1 MDVILSSLNA
11 NEAVA
16 YISEFIN
23 VANKTPIQN
32 YSGLMNFDS
41 SVYLNKVA
49 SQIGHISQ
57 LDFKVVPEPGHVEVR
72 SVPIIGAVSHLS
84 ANILDVTQYSS
95 ILAENVVDTPALKR
109 AIEDLY
115 CSDGHAVGLD
125 LTLKAYQMNQ
135 YAVINQSVARMGGP
149 FFGYAS
155 FCLET
160 AKNLY
165 NLGEVNHSID
175 LLKSLRSDAEK
186 MQEVFADPCII
197 NKYLPVP
204 IPFAKLAAIG
214 LFTGIGLFVT
224 MNVDRFVPVLM

>member
-1 MDVILSSLNA
+1 MHTLISNLDA
-11 NEAVA
+11 NEAVN
-16 YISEFIN
+16 YINEFIS
-23 VANKTPIQN
+23 VANKTPIQT
-32 YSGLMNFDS
+32 YSGLINFDS

-57 LDFKVVPEPGHVEVR
+57 LNFSIMPEAGYVEVR
-72 SVPIIGAVSHLS
+72 SAPIIGAISHLS
-84 ANILDVTQYSS
+84 SDILDITQYSGV
-95 ILAENVVDTPALKR
+95 LAENVVDAPALRR
-109 AIEDLY
+109 ALEGLY

-125 LTLKAYQMNQ
+125 ITLKAYQMNQ
-135 YAVINQSVARMGGP
+135 YAVINQGVARMGGP

-155 FCLET
+155 SCLET

-165 NLGEVNHSID
+165 HLGEVNQSID

-186 MQEVFADPCII
+186 MQEVFADPCTI

-214 LFTGIGLFVT
+214 LFTGIVLFVT
-224 MNVDRFVPVLM
+224 INVGKFVPVLM

>member
-1 MDVILSSLNA
+1 MQVLISNLGA

-16 YISEFIN
+16 YITDFIN

-32 YSGLMNFDS
+32 YSGLMSFDS
-41 SVYLNKVA
+41 SLYLNKVA
-49 SQIGHISQ
+49 RQIGHISQ
-57 LDFKVVPEPGHVEVR
+57 LDFRVMPEAGYIEVR

-84 ANILDVTQYSS
+84 ANILDVTQYSG

-165 NLGEVNHSID
+165 HLGEVNHSID

-186 MQEVFADPCII
+186 MQEVFTNPCTI

-214 LFTGIGLFVT
+214 LCTGIGLFVT
-224 MNVDRFVPVLM
+224 MNVDKFVPVLM

>member
-1 MDVILSSLNA
+1 M
-11 NEAVA
+11 
-16 YISEFIN
+16 
-23 VANKTPIQN
+23 
-32 YSGLMNFDS
+32 
-41 SVYLNKVA
+41 
-49 SQIGHISQ
+49 
-57 LDFKVVPEPGHVEVR
+57 
-72 SVPIIGAVSHLS
+72 
-84 ANILDVTQYSS
+84 
-95 ILAENVVDTPALKR
+95 DTPALKR

-115 CSDGHAVGLD
+115 GSDGHAIGLD
-125 LTLKAYQMNQ
+125 LTLKSIPDESICCYKSGCCKNGW
-135 YAVINQSVARMGGP
+135 S

-165 NLGEVNHSID
+165 HLGEVNHSID

-214 LFTGIGLFVT
+214 LCTGIGLFVT
-224 MNVDRFVPVLM
+224 MNVDKFVPVLM

>member
-1 MDVILSSLNA
+1 MTQLISNLTA
-11 NEAVA
+11 NDAVV

-41 SVYLNKVA
+41 SLYLNKVA

-57 LDFKVVPEPGHVEVR
+57 LHFRVMPEPGILEVR

-84 ANILDVTQYSS
+84 ANILDVTQYSG
-95 ILAENVVDTPALKR
+95 ILAENAVDTPALKR
-109 AIEDLY
+109 AIENLY

-135 YAVINQSVARMGGP
+135 YAVINQAVARMGGP

-165 NLGEVNHSID
+165 HLGEVNHSID

-186 MQEVFADPCII
+186 MQEVFSDPCII

-224 MNVDRFVPVLM
+224 MNVDKFVPVLM